1 VSPRLRTFAQALTLL
16 TLVASACFA
25 AQAALPL
32 PGRGNLI
39 AAQALQQLSP
49 FRRVSAVH
57 RIVGN
62 TVTVSASCASHRLIR
77 NSSAAGTVGP
87 GLRAWMEG
95 RGSPYALAAKALPPR
110 LKFKLASCPLALRAW
125 VGAELERAHP
135 VAIVNVRYAGT
146 PAYRLTFLTR
156 PLLVVYVDR
165 QTLRL
170 VAVNVRVQ
178 RWPGF
183 SDVRFGRFD

>member
-1 VSPRLRTFAQALTLL
+1 
-16 TLVASACFA
+16 
-25 AQAALPL
+25 
-32 PGRGNLI
+32 
-39 AAQALQQLSP
+39 
-49 FRRVSAVH
+49 
-57 RIVGN
+57 
-62 TVTVSASCASHRLIR
+62 
-77 NSSAAGTVGP
+77 
-87 GLRAWMEG
+87 
-95 RGSPYALAAKALPPR
+95 
-110 LKFKLASCPLALRAW
+110 
-125 VGAELERAHP
+125 